1 MGQPTKVY
9 EPAMGI
15 VARSRASSP
24 SATRTRDDWLAA
36 SSIGAKCIVCH
47 IQRPFVE
54 HRAGRRHC
62 AAVFAAHD
70 RRGVLRAVQRGV
82 IMRRLRRVP
91 GMVLPEVWRSYS
103 YLWLPTCWVRS
114 DAGRGAI
121 VAIGAAG
128 HFSDGGA
135 TVAAGGCVA
144 PASAVGCR
152 ARVYKAAIRATAG
165 HMRRV

>member
-1 MGQPTKVY
+1 M
-9 EPAMGI
+9 
-15 VARSRASSP
+15 
-24 SATRTRDDWLAA
+24 
-36 SSIGAKCIVCH
+36 
-47 IQRPFVE
+47 
-54 HRAGRRHC
+54 
-62 AAVFAAHD
+62 
-70 RRGVLRAVQRGV
+70 QRGV

-91 GMVLPEVWRSYS
+91 GMVLPEVWQSDT
-103 YLWLPTCWVRS
+103 WGFVWTCWVRS

-128 HFSDGGA
+128 HFSDSGA

-152 ARVYKAAIRATAG
+152 ARVYKAAVRATAG